1 MENDEKNGTIR
12 QLIVRAII
20 QGMTIG
26 VLGGLVFMAGFLY
39 RDRIV
44 KPPASQTSFDL
55 VREADTLFARHFLYD
70 MPEESARIH
79 GATQGLAASL
89 NDPYTFF
96 IEPKAAEIASTNL
109 AGKFG
114 GIGAEL
120 RRDEQGRY
128 VIARVYRDSPAEKAG
143 VLADDIILAVDGKEF
158 DATASTMDALLA
170 AIRGDIGTP
179 VSLTLRRGDETLDVE
194 IVRAE
199 VLIPSVFWQL
209 AEANPRLGYI
219 QISRFT
225 ERTPAEVT
233 QAIGDLRQQG
243 AKAYILDLRNNG
255 GGLVDSAVKVA
266 GVFLD
271 GGVILYERN
280 RSDEEKVFN
289 APGGGA
295 ALDEPLVVLV
305 NANTASASEILAGA
319 FQDRERATVI
329 GQKTFGKG
337 SVQLILALSDGSS
350 VHVTTA
356 EWYTPDR
363 HRIEKQGLLPDIDV
377 QPVEGSDAELA
388 AAVEHLAPNLSDAER
403 DGA

>member
-1 MENDEKNGTIR
+1 MEQDKQNGSFR
-12 QLIVRAII
+12 QAVVRAII

-26 VLGGLVFMAGFLY
+26 LLGTLAFMAGFLY
-39 RDRIV
+39 SDRFF
-44 KPPASQTSFDL
+44 KPPVSQTSFDL
-55 VREADTLFARHFLYD
+55 VREADALFAEHFLYD
-70 MPEESARIH
+70 MPEETVRIH

-96 IEPKAAEIASTNL
+96 IEPKAAEVDTTNL

-120 RRDEQGRY
+120 KRDEQGRY
-128 VIARVYRDSPAEKAG
+128 VIARVYRDGPAEEAG
-143 VLADDIILAVDGKEF
+143 VQADDIIVAVDGHQT
-158 DATASTMDALLA
+158 DATAPNMDALLA
-170 AIRGDIGTP
+170 AIRGEIGTP
-179 VSLTLRRGDETLDVE
+179 VVLTLQRGDETLDIE

-199 VLIPSVFWQL
+199 VLIPSVYWRL
-209 AEANPRLGYI
+209 TEANLHLGYI
-219 QISRFT
+219 QIVRFT
-225 ERTPAEVT
+225 ERTPDEVN
-233 QAIGDLRQQG
+233 QAIGELREQG
-243 AKAYILDLRNNG
+243 ARAYVLDVRNNG

-289 APGGGA
+289 APGSGA
-295 ALDEPLVVLV
+295 ALDEPLVILV

-319 FQDRERATVI
+319 LQDRERATVI

-363 HRIEKQGLLPDIDV
+363 HRIEEDGLTPDIDV
-377 QPVEGSDAELA
+377 QPVEGTDAELA
-388 AAVEHLAPNLSDAER
+388 AAVELLAPGLSSASNTP
-403 DGA
+403 